1 MHVVV
6 TDYVDG
12 IQYDNN
18 AIDFIQ
24 TEEGIARKD
33 EVGVYKYHY
42 NLSDHLGNVRY
53 TFDIYEG
60 AVRKLQQDDYYPFGI
75 RRHVNGGNNKYLYNG
90 KELQEE
96 LGQYDYSLIVDCF
109 QLHS

>member
-1 MHVVV
+1 MLNLPASFIKAGPDPIGLHYTHDANGRRLRRYDAVHVVV

-24 TEEGIARKD
+24 TEEGIAKKD

-42 NLSDHLGNVRY
+42 NLSDFTLSR
-53 TFDIYEG
+53 
-60 AVRKLQQDDYYPFGI
+60 A
-75 RRHVNGGNNKYLYNG
+75 
-90 KELQEE
+90 
-96 LGQYDYSLIVDCF
+96 
-109 QLHS
+109 